1 MLTSIRCVN
10 YRGFEDFKVSG
21 LGRVNLV
28 IGTNN
33 SGKSSWLGAA
43 FSGGRTFHVLR
54 EPLVRSSTVN
64 LSDRSRWWRPL
75 FRHGDE
81 ARGLQIEV
89 EEDGVTVSMRAV
101 AVQEKNATVR
111 GPQAWWYELHLSEAP
126 GPPFLFREE
135 GDSIYFDRPFP
146 KYPRA
151 GWSSGQGTLTTW
163 DLEQLTALASDG
175 RLDEISE
182 PLRRFDP
189 RLEGIEL
196 IGTQVMV
203 KLRGLQR
210 RLPVEVLGDGAF
222 RLLDLSICLTDHTA
236 AHICSDE
243 LDTGVH
249 HTALPQLWQLL
260 QRARPGLQLFAT
272 THRDECVLAAAR
284 TFLEAG
290 DDGLRVIR
298 LDRTEAGHSYAMYT
312 AEQAR
317 YAIESGWEIRG

>member
-1 MLTSIRCVN
+1 MLTSVRCVN

-43 FSGGRTFHVLR
+43 LSGGRDFDALTV
-54 EPLVRSSTVN
+54 PLMRSSTVDV
-64 LSDRSRWWRPL
+64 SDRARWWRPL

-89 EEDGVTVSMRAV
+89 EEDGVAVSVRAV
-101 AVQEKNATVR
+101 AVEEKNATVR
-111 GPQAWWYELHLSEAP
+111 GPQAWWYALHLSEAP
-126 GPPFLFREE
+126 DAPFLFRAEA
-135 GDSIYFDRPFP
+135 GSIHFDRPLPNSP
-146 KYPRA
+146 KTL
-151 GWSSGQGTLTTW
+151 WSPGHGMLSQW
-163 DLEQLTALASDG
+163 DMQQLTALASDG
-175 RLDEISE
+175 RMDEISE

-189 RLEGIEL
+189 RLEGVEL

-222 RLLDLSICLTDHTA
+222 RLLDLSIALTDHTA
-236 AHICSDE
+236 THICFDE

-249 HTALPQLWQLL
+249 HTALPELWQLL
-260 QRARPGLQLFAT
+260 QRARPDLQLFAT